1 MPVEEHRNSIVA
13 VDSYYL
19 TMRWIVMAV
28 IPPCLHRIHQED
40 ILSRWGERP
49 LSLAGQ
55 LHRVVAFVLP
65 VDSLLLHMDLV
76 QPVTLE
82 LEYYNFLV
90 WMFLLWTMFL
100 LTDLIQYDL
109 RNWLRGVF
117 VMD

>member
-19 TMRWIVMAV
+19 TMHWIVMAV
-28 IPPCLHRIHQED
+28 IPPCLHCFHQED

-65 VDSLLLHMDLV
+65 VDILLLHMDLV
-76 QPVTLE
+76 QTVFRG

-90 WMFLLWTMFL
+90 WKLLWIMFL
-100 LTDLIQYDL
+100 LTDLILYDL
-109 RNWLRGVF
+109 RNWS
-117 VMD
+117 